1 MKNSKLHGKV
11 VVITGGSSG
20 IGGAA
25 AKYLFDKGANVVKA
39 DIMINKESLSE
50 VTEGA
55 YTKRLMEIHLD
66 VRSIDSWNKLF
77 NSVIKEFGKA
87 NVLINCAGIIVPGSL
102 IQQGKSM
109 IEDQI
114 AINLLG
120 PIIGSKVF
128 LPLFKE
134 LNEGHIINI
143 SSLAG
148 ITPIPFESIYSAS
161 KFGLRGFSLAL
172 AYELKYSG
180 VKVSVIC
187 PDAVVT
193 SQLLGEANYDKANL
207 SFTGKLFD
215 KEYIA
220 EKIYRTILHP
230 QKEVLITPLR
240 GLLCKLGGNSTT
252 FMSTLL
258 PLFNMIGERKRKKFL
273 HKIENKESYK
283 W

>member
-11 VVITGGSSG
+11 IVITGSSNG
-20 IGGAA
+20 IGSAA
-25 AKYLFDKGANVVKA
+25 AKYLFDNGASVVKA
-39 DIMINKESLSE
+39 DIMIKEESLYE
-50 VTEGA
+50 VTEGT
-55 YTKRLMEIHLD
+55 YTKRMLEIHLD
-66 VRSIDSWNKLF
+66 VRNIDSWEYLF

-87 NVLINCAGIIVPGSL
+87 DILINCAGIIIPGSL
-102 IQQGKSM
+102 LQQNKAV
-109 IEDQI
+109 IEDQL
-114 AINLLG
+114 AVNLLG

-148 ITPIPFESIYSAS
+148 ITPIPFETIYSAS

-172 AYELKYSG
+172 AYELKNSG

-187 PDAVVT
+187 PDAVLT
-193 SQLLGEANYDKANL
+193 GQILSEAHYNNANL
-207 SFTGKLFD
+207 SFTGKLLD

-220 EKIYRTILHP
+220 EKIYKTILHP
-230 QKEVLITPLR
+230 RKEVLITPLR

-252 FMSTLL
+252 FTSASL
-258 PLFNMIGERKRKKFL
+258 PLFYMIGERNRKKFL
-273 HKIENKESYK
+273 NKIENKEF
-283 W
+283 

>member
-11 VVITGGSSG
+11 IVITGSSNG
-20 IGGAA
+20 IGSAA
-25 AKYLFDKGANVVKA
+25 AKYLFDNGASVVKA
-39 DIMINKESLSE
+39 DIMIKEESLYE
-50 VTEGA
+50 VTEGT
-55 YTKRLMEIHLD
+55 YTKRMLEIHLD
-66 VRSIDSWNKLF
+66 VRNIDSWEYLF

-87 NVLINCAGIIVPGSL
+87 DILINCAGIIIPGSL
-102 IQQGKSM
+102 LQQNKAV
-109 IEDQI
+109 IEDQL
-114 AINLLG
+114 AVNLLG

-148 ITPIPFESIYSAS
+148 ITPIPFETIYSAS

-172 AYELKYSG
+172 AYELKNSG

-187 PDAVVT
+187 PDAVLT
-193 SQLLGEANYDKANL
+193 GQILSEAHYNNANL
-207 SFTGKLFD
+207 SFTGKLLD

-220 EKIYRTILHP
+220 EKIYKTILHP
-230 QKEVLITPLR
+230 RKEVLITPLR

-252 FMSTLL
+252 FTSASL
-258 PLFNMIGERKRKKFL
+258 PLFNMIGERNRKKFL
-273 HKIENKESYK
+273 NKIENEEF
-283 W
+283 